1 MSTALSVRVEDDV
14 FKSLNMF
21 AQKSKIQKNDII
33 NNALRQYLYLQ
44 EVRNIRQDLKPFA
57 EAQGFYN
64 EDDLLNSIS

>member
-14 FKSLNMF
+14 YKSLDMF

-33 NNALRQYLYLQ
+33 NNALRQYLHLQ
-44 EVRNIRQDLKPFA
+44 EVRNIRQDLNPFA
-57 EAQGFYN
+57 EAQGFHN